1 MWWQKRDSPWTL
13 KKLMEWCNER
23 LARFK
28 VPAEFVFVHDLPYTG
43 NNRIEPG
50 GRTEDGRPPVS
61 ALRLRI
67 EARHV

>member
-1 MWWQKRDSPWTL
+1 MSG
-13 KKLMEWCNER
+13 

-43 NNRIEPG
+43 KQQDRP
-50 GRTEDGRPPVS
+50 GRPYRRWPTPVS

-67 EARHV
+67 